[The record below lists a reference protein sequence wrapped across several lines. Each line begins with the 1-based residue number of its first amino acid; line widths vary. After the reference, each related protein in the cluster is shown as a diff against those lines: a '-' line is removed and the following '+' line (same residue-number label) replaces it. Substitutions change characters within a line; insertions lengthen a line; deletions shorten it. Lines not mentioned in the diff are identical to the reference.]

1 MAKGIVVKVW
11 NVKAGSSTRSA
22 AAQISD
28 SIDYIENP
36 EKTGVPLNI
45 ANANQLGNE
54 LTYVT
59 NEIKTVA
66 GLYVG
71 CRHISDISH
80 ATDEMMQIKEFYGK
94 LDGRVATHGI
104 ISLDASE
111 SDPKNAAKLMEL
123 LNELME
129 SIFPKHQ
136 VVYAVHTNTEN
147 LHIHFIINTVGLDG
161 KKIHM
166 DKSFMRQVME
176 VKVNQLAEKYGFTP
190 N

>member
-22 AAQISD
+22 ASQISD

-45 ANANQLGNE
+45 ANVNQLGNE

-136 VVYAVHTNTEN
+136 VVYAVHTNTVC
-147 LHIHFIINTVGLDG
+147 T
-161 KKIHM
+161 
-166 DKSFMRQVME
+166 
-176 VKVNQLAEKYGFTP
+176 AYTT
-190 N
+190 